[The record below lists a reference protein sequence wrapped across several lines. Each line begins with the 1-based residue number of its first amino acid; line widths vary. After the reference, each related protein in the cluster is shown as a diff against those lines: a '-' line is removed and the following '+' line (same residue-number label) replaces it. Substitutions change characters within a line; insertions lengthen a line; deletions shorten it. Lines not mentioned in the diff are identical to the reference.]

1 MRTID
6 QNHYVDQAEQVIRT
20 LQSRTRERRDGTP
33 VPVPMVTTSKIRNL
47 LAMTSDIYNE
57 TLGLPQ
63 GPLPERL
70 RSRIEYLRVRFIY
83 EAGKDPEGRV
93 RDFVTEAKILDIL
106 KEIQGDKDN
115 FLLFAHYMEA
125 LVAFHKFYGGRD

>member
-1 MRTID
+1 
-6 QNHYVDQAEQVIRT
+6 
-20 LQSRTRERRDGTP
+20 
-33 VPVPMVTTSKIRNL
+33 MVTTSKIRNL